1 MVRRM
6 TAHDSAEAAFICI
19 ASGGERPEDRCEG
32 ETTEDC
38 LMNMR
43 LEASY
48 PHAQHGSMGCREEHG
63 KNGQAAFEIA

>member
-32 ETTEDC
+32 ETTET
-38 LMNMR
+38 R
-43 LEASY
+43 ASASWVGAEG
-48 PHAQHGSMGCREEHG
+48 H
-63 KNGQAAFEIA
+63 